1 MEMYNIVL
9 NDTLF
14 KIKRDADGNFIIPED
29 LKIGSA
35 IKPAHEPI
43 CLARKPLSEKSIAE
57 NCLKW
62 GTGGIN
68 IQDCRIKYS
77 ETNKPIPQLEQQKL
91 EVNSTK
97 TMYDGQSFNKSE
109 TKATI
114 GGSLEGRWP
123 ANVILSHSDD
133 CKCVGTKKV
142 KGTKPHPIISS
153 EDKLDETYGRNK
165 SGEIVHYGD
174 ENGLETVESWECVDG
189 CPIKIMNEQS
199 GNRKTNRCENPSDCG
214 GNTWGGTFQT
224 NRPPRGYTDEGG
236 SSRFF
241 LNLQSDIDLDDITPF
256 IYCSKSSTKERNEGC
271 EELDDKIGGNH
282 NESGRSYKTKCRIC
296 EKEIRFDGRE
306 NRCLC
311 EQPEEYYPEIK
322 SKNNHPTV
330 KSISLMRYLCRLIT
344 PKGGTVLDPF
354 MGSGSTGVATIL
366 EDFNFIGIE
375 KEPDYFEISKARITH
390 HQNKHN
396 PPNEPEETFEPN
408 ALDLL

>member
-62 GTGGIN
+62 GVGGIN

-174 ENGLETVESWECVDG
+174 ENGLETVESWECVDD

-199 GNRKTNRCENPSDCG
+199 GHRKSGDNCIRTKEGFFGEHG
-214 GNTWGGTFQT
+214 GLGKSGDVQKTYG
-224 NRPPRGYTDEGG
+224 DEGG

-271 EELDDKIGGNH
+271 EELDNKVKDIDYRKPTGNAMVD
-282 NESGRSYKTKCRIC
+282 RIHGC
-296 EKEIRFDGRE
+296 GT
-306 NRCLC
+306 L
-311 EQPEEYYPEIK
+311 

-396 PPNEPEETFEPN
+396 PPNEPEETFELN